1 MKMFRRGLTL
11 AELAFVLFIMAVML
25 ILFLP
30 KFGESVDKTRAT
42 GVKSDLR
49 VYQMAIETALRET
62 NGEVDGG
69 SLDTYTIERNMDKS
83 YVFNEDTGLAL
94 KKDPWKNPYKI
105 EFYDATTGF
114 ETDANANGGGTGVI
128 VGSGIPAASEGTKLN
143 DAIVVVRSAGKDG
156 KFAESINSA
165 SGTYSD
171 DDLILAVYY
180 KNGDIDSCD
189 YGFKNGTRYLEV
201 MEYSGVATNQFCGG
215 PVL

>member
-49 VYQMAIETALRET
+49 VYQMAVEAALRET
-62 NGEVDGG
+62 NGSVGTG
-69 SLDTYTIERNMDKS
+69 SMTTYAVENNLDKS
-83 YVFNEDTGLAL
+83 YVFNEDTGLSI
-94 KKDPWKNPYKI
+94 KKDPWKNPYKL
-105 EFYDATTGF
+105 EFYNATTGF
-114 ETDANANGGGTGVI
+114 ETDASANGGGTGVI
-128 VGSGIPAASEGTKLN
+128 IADGLPAATKGTQLN

-156 KFAESINSA
+156 KFSETINSNGGA
-165 SGTYSD
+165 SGD
-171 DDLILAVYY
+171 DIILAVYY

-201 MEYSGVATNQFCGG
+201 MNYSGAAADQYCGG